1 MSQPMGAQRLPRL
14 LALVPW
20 LRTHP
25 GVLLTEAADAFGV
38 TPNQLRSDLE
48 LLFLCGLPGGSP
60 GDLIDIDLDGDTITL
75 LDPQVL
81 DRPLRLTADEGN
93 ALLVAVR
100 ALEDVPGLGDRDV
113 LSRLRIKLESV
124 VGGAAVSEPPA
135 VSVSLEAPEG
145 DAMRGMR
152 RGVDERR
159 RLHLT
164 YLGAARDEVTERD
177 VDPMRIILKD
187 GHWYL
192 EAWCH
197 RAEAVRLFRAD
208 RVQAVIVLDEPAA
221 PPPSAIPRDLAE
233 GLFRPAPEHLLAELE
248 LAPSAHWVAD
258 YYPCEYADTATDGTV
273 RVGLR
278 TADPA
283 WIRSLVLRLGG
294 TAKVLAP
301 AELAAEIRDVAGRA
315 LAAYDDDE
323 SSVDVGAAKD

>member
-1 MSQPMGAQRLPRL
+1 MTQPMGAQRLPRL

-25 GVLLTEAADAFGV
+25 GVLLTEAADAFGI

-124 VGGAAVSEPPA
+124 VGGVGADEPPA

-208 RVQAVIVLDEPAA
+208 RVQAVTVLDEPAA

-258 YYPCEYADTATDGTV
+258 YYPCEYAETGSDGTM

-294 TAKVLAP
+294 TAIVLAP
-301 AELAAEIRDVAGRA
+301 AELAAEIRNVAGRA
-315 LAAYDDDE
+315 LAAYDNDE

>member
-1 MSQPMGAQRLPRL
+1 MGAQRLPRL

-38 TPNQLRSDLE
+38 TPRQLRSDLE

-75 LDPQVL
+75 IDPQVL

-100 ALEDVPGLGDRDV
+100 ALEDVPGLADRDV
-113 LSRLRIKLESV
+113 LTRLRVKLE
-124 VGGAAVSEPPA
+124 AAIGTSAEPPA
-135 VSVSLEAPEG
+135 VSVSLESPEG
-145 DAMRGMR
+145 DAMRDMR

-159 RLHLT
+159 RLHLS

-177 VDPMRIILKD
+177 VDPMRIVLKD

-208 RVQAVIVLDEPAA
+208 RVEHVTVLDEPAA
-221 PPPSAIPRDLAE
+221 PPPAAVPRDLAE
-233 GLFRPAPEHLLAELE
+233 GLYRPAPEHVLADLA

-258 YYPCEYADTATDGTV
+258 YYPCEYVERHADGTL
-273 RVGLR
+273 RVGIR
-278 TADPA
+278 TADPR

-294 TAKVLAP
+294 TARVLAP
-301 AELAAEIRDVAGRA
+301 TALADEIRELASRA
-315 LAAYDDDE
+315 LAAYDHPE
-323 SSVDVGAAKD
+323 TSAVSGAKAD

>member
-1 MSQPMGAQRLPRL
+1 MTEPMGAQRLPRL

-25 GVLLTEAADAFGV
+25 GVLLTEAADAFGI
-38 TPNQLRSDLE
+38 TPKQLRSDLE

-100 ALEDVPGLGDRDV
+100 ALEDVPGLGDRAV
-113 LSRLRIKLESV
+113 LSRLRTKLETV
-124 VGGAAVSEPPA
+124 VGGVDAAVPPA
-135 VSVSLEAPEG
+135 VSVSLDAPEG
-145 DAMRGMR
+145 GAMRDMR

-159 RLHLT
+159 RLHLS

-177 VDPMRIILKD
+177 VDPMRIVLKD

-208 RVQAVIVLDEPAA
+208 RVQSVTVLDEPAA
-221 PPPSAIPRDLAE
+221 PPPSAVPRDLAE
-233 GLFRPAPEHLLAELE
+233 GLFRPAPEHLLAELS
-248 LAPSAHWVAD
+248 LAPSAQWVAD
-258 YYPCEYADTATDGTV
+258 YYPCEYVTPAPDGTLHI
-273 RVGLR
+273 GLR
-278 TADPA
+278 TPDPG
-283 WIRSLVLRLGG
+283 WIRALVLRLGG
-294 TAKVLAP
+294 SARVLAP
-301 AELAAEIRDVAGRA
+301 ADLAADVQRLAREA
-315 LAAYDDDE
+315 LVGYGDVE
-323 SSVDVGAAKD
+323 SPTKVVTTAD